1 MKTHTFWL
9 VRLLVMV
16 CIFAVGSVPM
26 VYADAHEAG
35 EEMKQKKRHQVPPG
49 GSERIQ
55 IVWEHRFGWVQ
66 AIPRVS
72 SVDSPWIL
80 IFTSLERLVS

>member
-1 MKTHTFWL
+1 MKTYTFWL

-35 EEMKQKKRHQVPPG
+35 EEWQKKKHQRLPG
-49 GSERIQ
+49 GSEPTQ
-55 IVWEHRFGWVQ
+55 TV
-66 AIPRVS
+66 
-72 SVDSPWIL
+72 
-80 IFTSLERLVS
+80 